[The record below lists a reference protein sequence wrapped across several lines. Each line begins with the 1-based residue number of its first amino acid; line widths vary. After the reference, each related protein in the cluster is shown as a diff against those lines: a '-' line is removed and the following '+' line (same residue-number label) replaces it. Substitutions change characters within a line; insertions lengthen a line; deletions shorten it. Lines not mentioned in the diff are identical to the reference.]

1 MTDAVESKA
10 KILFVDDE
18 PRILV
23 ALKALFR
30 SRYQVFTANS
40 GADAVALMESEDL
53 DVIVSD
59 QRMPEM
65 TGVEVLRTARERRPR
80 AIRVLLTGYSDLSA
94 ILGAIN
100 DGEIFRFI
108 NKPWSNNELRDTIA
122 AAVAASQVDVSE
134 EISVQLGGEEAAAES
149 PASVAASSSGGE
161 GLAPSAEA
169 AEVSAEPP
177 LAEGGGEVAA
187 AADKAV
193 VDIATGPKAAG
204 RETGILVL
212 DEDSTTREVLQRVLH
227 VDRPVFTAVD
237 LDGALELLETES
249 IGVIITE
256 LSIGGESVTQL
267 LTALRQ
273 HHPSLVAIVL
283 TSQADAGLGIELIN
297 RGQIYRFLSKP
308 ISEGMLRGSVNL
320 AVRRFDILQKNP
332 EQTLRLA
339 AEEAPEPAE
348 DRRGVF
354 KRIGRLFG
362 LTA

>member
-1 MTDAVESKA
+1 MTELAESKA

-30 SRYQVFTANS
+30 NSYQVFTANC
-40 GADAVALMESEDL
+40 GADAVALLREQDI

-59 QRMPEM
+59 QRMPAM
-65 TGVEVLRTARERRPR
+65 TGVEVLRTARELRPR

-108 NKPWSNNELRDTIA
+108 NKPWSNNELRETIA
-122 AAVAASQVDVSE
+122 AAVKASEVDVAELPESTE
-134 EISVQLGGEEAAAES
+134 PELSAELAAEPSAGAPPAPAPEPAPAADKTAES
-149 PASVAASSSGGE
+149 P
-161 GLAPSAEA
+161 LARPGAD
-169 AEVSAEPP
+169 
-177 LAEGGGEVAA
+177 VAA
-187 AADKAV
+187 AA
-193 VDIATGPKAAG
+193 ATL
-204 RETGILVL
+204 RNETGILVL

-227 VDRPVFTAVD
+227 KDRPVFTAVD
-237 LDGALELLETES
+237 LEGALEALERYS

-256 LSIGGESVTQL
+256 LSVGGESVTAL

-283 TSQADAGLGIELIN
+283 TSRADAGHGIELIN

-339 AEEAPEPAE
+339 AEAAPEPE
-348 DRRGVF
+348 SDRRGVF

>member
-1 MTDAVESKA
+1 MTEGIESKA

-30 SRYQVFTANS
+30 SRYQVFTANC
-40 GADAVALMESEDL
+40 GADAVALLEQEDV

-65 TGVEVLRTARERRPR
+65 TGVEVLRTARELRPR

-122 AAVAASQVDVSE
+122 AAVKASEVDVAEDVNAELNHSE
-134 EISVQLGGEEAAAES
+134 AEEATDEDQPGAEAAA
-149 PASVAASSSGGE
+149 PGE
-161 GLAPSAEA
+161 TAEA
-169 AEVSAEPP
+169 PELSAPT
-177 LAEGGGEVAA
+177 A
-187 AADKAV
+187 KTV
-193 VDIATGPKAAG
+193 VDIAAGPEAL
-204 RETGILVL
+204 RNETGILVL
-212 DEDSTTREVLQRVLH
+212 DEDSTTRDVLQRVLH
-227 VDRPVFTAVD
+227 KDRPVFTAVD
-237 LDGALELLETES
+237 LDGALEALESEN

-256 LSIGGESVTQL
+256 LSIGGESVTHL

-283 TSQADAGLGIELIN
+283 TSRADAGLGIELIN

-339 AEEAPEPAE
+339 AEKAPEPPS

>member
-1 MTDAVESKA
+1 MTEQSESKA

-30 SRYQVFTANS
+30 SSYQVFTANS
-40 GADAVALMESEDL
+40 GADAVALLRQEDI

-65 TGVEVLRTARERRPR
+65 TGVEVLRTARELRPR

-108 NKPWSNNELRDTIA
+108 NKPWSNNELRETIA
-122 AAVAASQVDVSE
+122 AAVKASAVDV
-134 EISVQLGGEEAAAES
+134 AE
-149 PASVAASSSGGE
+149 
-161 GLAPSAEA
+161 
-169 AEVSAEPP
+169 
-177 LAEGGGEVAA
+177 LAEMDVPAAGEVAGDSA
-187 AADKAV
+187 APEEPTAQVATEPATRPNREAAV
-193 VDIATGPKAAG
+193 PIALAKS
-204 RETGILVL
+204 TGILVL

-227 VDRPVFTAVD
+227 KDRPVYTAVD
-237 LDGALELLETES
+237 LDGALEALEKHN

-256 LSIGGESVTQL
+256 LAIAGESVTHL

-283 TSQADAGLGIELIN
+283 TSRADAGHGIELIN

-339 AEEAPEPAE
+339 AEAAPAE
-348 DRRGVF
+348 EEADRRGVF